1 MTAYINGISYYLPK
15 DVLDNAA
22 LSQMHPEWSVEKIS
36 EKTGIYERHIA
47 AKDEFS
53 SDMAVSA
60 METFFAEHN
69 VDKTKIDFLLFC
81 TQTPDYL
88 LPTTACI
95 LQDKVGLPK
104 TAGALDFNLGCSG
117 YIYGLGLA
125 RGLVETGQAK
135 NVLLV
140 TSETYSKLINQK
152 DKSNK
157 TIFGDGATVSLISS
171 EPRPEDFKAAIGN
184 FIYGTD
190 GNGAAHLIVKNS
202 GIRRSAEISED
213 VLNADGDYQSNDDFL
228 YMNGKEI
235 FEFTAFQIPPLIDR
249 LLAQNSV
256 SIDDVDMFVFHQ
268 ANEFMLNFIRK
279 RCKIPEDKFY
289 VSMKDVGNTVSSTI
303 PIALQ
308 RAIKE
313 GKIKSG
319 DRVVLAG
326 FGVGLSMGA
335 TIINIT

>member
-1 MTAYINGISYYLPK
+1 
-15 DVLDNAA
+15 
-22 LSQMHPEWSVEKIS
+22 MHPEWSVEKIS

>member
-104 TAGALDFNLGCSG
+104 TAGALAFNLGCSG

-335 TIINIT
+335 TIINIS